1 MVQKR
6 IAATL
11 IFVAATLI
19 FVLLNPIEKIAI
31 MKMCC
36 SDDIYSQEV
45 SKIRMA

>member
-1 MVQKR
+1 MVKKR
-6 IAATL
+6 I
-11 IFVAATLI
+11 AATLI